1 NSEPSRLRIA
11 IIPAKAGTSGEI
23 ARSEMQDKHRP
34 VPGFAVLHPNY
45 DPTQNCDLSLR
56 HSGMR

>member
-1 NSEPSRLRIA
+1 MRIA